1 MEYKVTVIIPTYNV
15 ENHISRAIDSVKKQS
30 LGFENIEII
39 IVDDGSTD
47 KTKKILNSFSKK
59 YENIKCFFNKEN
71 SGAPGRGRNIGIKN
85 ASSDY
90 IMFLDSDDIFS
101 SDMCKVMY
109 NTIEKTGANVVM
121 CNHTI
126 IYNNDFSKIEENTSD
141 ISYIKLNPKQNKDIF
156 RDGYVWNKIFRKEF
170 LYEFNIYCLEDCF
183 AEDSYIC
190 INTYL
195 HTNELIFL
203 KNFKGYLYNVRDIE
217 GDSSTVN
224 KFSKKD
230 FEKFLIGFYNIIDLL
245 RKEGTQKLINCLM
258 KKEFVILLSEFV
270 RIDVDK
276 KSRLILLEDFYKF
289 QELCCFKENVNEKW
303 ADILLKNIQKRRFN
317 RVIFY
322 SKILNKFYNLYVI
335 RKFYR
340 KMSGKN

>member
-71 SGAPGRGRNIGIKN
+71 SGSPGRGRNIGIKN

-121 CNHTI
+121 CNHTK
-126 IYNNDFSKIEENTSD
+126 IYNNDFTKIEENTSD

-195 HTNELIFL
+195 YTNELIFL

-217 GDSSTVN
+217 GDLSTVN
-224 KFSKKD
+224 NFSKKD
-230 FEKFLIGFYNIIDLL
+230 FEKFLKGFYNIIYLL
-245 RKEGTQKLINCLM
+245 RNEGTQKLINCYM
-258 KKEFVILLSEFV
+258 KKEFVALLSEFV
-270 RIDVDK
+270 RIDADK

-289 QELCCFKENVNEKW
+289 QELCCFKGNVNEKW